1 MDRAQ
6 RLMIIAATVSL
17 LAHAV
22 PIFGIRFVMPSP
34 KKTGAP
40 EPLEIVL
47 VNQKTRA
54 APNKAE
60 VLAQANLDGG
70 GNTDGQHRA
79 KSPLP
84 GSGEAAMPEI
94 EQTLQQQ
101 KQLEDRAT
109 QLMTRLKSDYHVPD
123 HEQAGKNQDGGQG
136 ADQQEMRKQAAQLAG
151 QAAQIS
157 KDWNEYQ
164 SKPRKT
170 FVGARA
176 KQTSVAFW
184 VDAWAQKVEKVG
196 TLAYPAD
203 RHGNKLYGTLRVTVE
218 VGVDGNILSH
228 SVDTSSGNLDL
239 DRAALKILE
248 RAAPFPR
255 LPGDMLD
262 ETGRRATVLV
272 ITRRWIFG
280 KNTGTFGID

>member
-6 RLMIIAATVSL
+6 RMMTIAATFSV

-22 PIFGIRFVMPSP
+22 PIFGIRFEMPDF
-34 KKTGAP
+34 KKLSAP

-47 VNQKTRA
+47 VNQKTRS
-54 APNKAE
+54 APSKAE
-60 VLAQANLDGG
+60 VLAQSNLDGG

-101 KQLEDRAT
+101 KQLEDRAAE
-109 QLMTRLKSDYHVPD
+109 LMTRLKSEYRIPD
-123 HEQAGKNQDGGQG
+123 HDQTGKPQEGGAGV
-136 ADQQEMRKQAAQLAG
+136 DQQEMRKQAAQLAG

-157 KDWNEYQ
+157 KEWNEYQ
-164 SKPRKT
+164 SKPRNT

-184 VDAWAQKVEKVG
+184 VDSWAQKVEKVG
-196 TLAYPAD
+196 TLAYPVD
-203 RHGNKLYGTLRVTVE
+203 RNGNKLYGTMRVTVE
-218 VGVDGNILSH
+218 IGADGNILNR
-228 SVDTSSGNLDL
+228 SVDQSSGNQEL

-255 LPGDMLD
+255 LPADMLD

-272 ITRRWIFG
+272 VTRRWIFG